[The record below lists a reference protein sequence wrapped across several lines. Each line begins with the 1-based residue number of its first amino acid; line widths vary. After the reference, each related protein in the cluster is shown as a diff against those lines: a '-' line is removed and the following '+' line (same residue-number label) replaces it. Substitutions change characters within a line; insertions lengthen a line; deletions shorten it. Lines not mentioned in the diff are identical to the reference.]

1 MGKVCEKMG
10 TPRGLITDYMQHLKI
25 QHGYISLKMRYQQE
39 EFPELQG
46 KTHLSDGFAHMVEA
60 EETKAELEKTVANE
74 EDTNELYKELME
86 TKSKLASAEK
96 KLSFADLKLNQ
107 VAKLTIATSHLK
119 YDEKKI
125 LLRLK
130 MKLHLLS

>member
-1 MGKVCEKMG
+1 
-10 TPRGLITDYMQHLKI
+10 
-25 QHGYISLKMRYQQE
+25 MRYQQE

-96 KLSFADLKLNQ
+96 KTQFCWSKVESSCKTDDSN
-107 VAKLTIATSHLK
+107 
-119 YDEKKI
+119 
-125 LLRLK
+125 
-130 MKLHLLS
+130 